1 MTNEPGNIGD
11 LVLYKNNQF
20 IAFNKPGG
28 LPSQDDQTKEK
39 SLLNLAE
46 IYCKCPIH
54 IINRIDRPTSG
65 VVLFSKTKQSQASI
79 NEQLRERQIEKW
91 YLAVVDKNIAPDKQT
106 LTHTLLKDSKRKQAL
121 VVEEGHPQGKKATLN
136 YEVLETIDR
145 YALLL
150 IKMETGRF
158 HQIRAQLAHIGFPI
172 KGDVKYGFRR
182 SNKDRSIH
190 LHAWKMAFTHP
201 VSGERVTLSAP
212 VPEDPVWQAFQYPQ
226 SH

>member
-1 MTNEPGNIGD
+1 MNPTGNIGD
-11 LVLYKNNQF
+11 LIIYKNNQF

-28 LPSQDDQTKEK
+28 IPSQDDPTGEK

-46 IYCKCPIH
+46 IYSKGPVY

-65 VVLFSKTKQSQASI
+65 IVLFSKTKPSQAAI
-79 NEQLRERQIEKW
+79 NEQLREGSIEKW
-91 YLAVVDKNIAPDKQT
+91 YLAVVDKTITPAHQK
-106 LTHTLLKDSKRKQAL
+106 LTHTLWKDSRKKQSQ
-121 VVEEGHPQGKKATLN
+121 VIEEGHPGGKKASLS
-136 YEVLETIDR
+136 YEVVETTDR

-158 HQIRAQLAHIGFPI
+158 HQIRAQLAHIGYPI

-182 SNKDRSIH
+182 ANKDRSIH

-201 VSGERVTLSAP
+201 VSAERVTLTAP
-212 VPEDPVWQAFQYPQ
+212 VPEDPLWQAFQYPQ